1 MSVKTVWNALLSAAV
16 LIYVIELHCA
26 SLQPDQG
33 GNSTQIGN
41 GVISGLLYKPDG
53 VTPAQAAFVFV
64 RKKNS
69 LAHVTTSLTKDFA
82 DTIMTD
88 YNGRFTSDSLDT
100 GLYVIEATDGHNN
113 CALIDSVLVKGY
125 DSTLLPPDTLK
136 PAGAIKGA
144 IRLSEGGDPQKVF
157 VLAFGLD
164 RFATVDSTG
173 GFAFKRLG
181 EGSYTFRVLPT
192 LDDYGIID
200 IMNISV
206 TSGDTLDI
214 GVIEPMFTGIPTVKN
229 IALKYDT
236 LTQWV
241 TICWTRPTTG
251 KAGCFNIYRRTI
263 EPAAAVFTQ
272 LNAFPV
278 IDTLFIDSLGK
289 QNISY
294 EYRVSVVD
302 SNTAAEGAKSAGV
315 TARIALFDITPEQV
329 IMIYDTMQQTVTFR
343 WSNPDTA
350 RVTGYNVYRRN
361 IDRNE
366 VFWTPFNNIPL
377 VDTLFTDS
385 TLKLSLD
392 GVAAYDDSI
401 GPKEPSY
408 EYCVAA
414 LIRSVREGVRSAGM
428 PVKVCLKYL
437 TPKNLDFTYDTLK
450 QMVHLLWNR
459 PDMTLVQGFAVFR
472 RGIDGNDTVISQIS
486 NKTAIDTFYTDST
499 GVQNQ
504 SYEYYVATV
513 VKNGRA
519 LVKSEKVEVLIAGSF
534 IEEMVFTD
542 IGDGE
547 DQLRYPNDISIASN
561 GKIYIVDQGNSRIQ
575 VFDSAMSYETTIGE
589 GILDYPLKVT
599 VDERGQVFA
608 ANYDIDRDVSSI
620 FIFDATGKVID
631 TILDSMVINDLDVK
645 GGLLYTLTEGRYISI
660 HSYEGTRIR
669 SWQAGGQE
677 GGKWIAAA
685 DSDKIF
691 VSTGRV
697 FPDRNKVNVF
707 DSLGNRISSI
717 LFPYYPYA
725 LAYDD
730 TKQLLYAVCYT
741 GTNGSILHVLD
752 ANNVERGSYKIQS
765 DDPNVSIGVR
775 KNGAVYLAVK
785 SEGKIVR
792 LKSARAF

>member
-1 MSVKTVWNALLSAAV
+1 M
-16 LIYVIELHCA
+16 
-26 SLQPDQG
+26 
-33 GNSTQIGN
+33 
-41 GVISGLLYKPDG
+41 
-53 VTPAQAAFVFV
+53 
-64 RKKNS
+64 NS
-69 LAHVTTSLTKDFA
+69 LANITTKLPINSA

-88 YNGRFTSDSLDT
+88 CNGRFTTDSLDT
-100 GLYVIEATDGHNN
+100 GFYVVEATDGENDF
-113 CALIDSVLVKGY
+113 ALIDSVLVKDY

-136 PAGAIKGA
+136 PAGAIKGV
-144 IRLSEGGDPQKVF
+144 IRLSEGGDPRKVF

-164 RFATVDSTG
+164 RFATTDSTG
-173 GFAFKRLG
+173 GFTFKRLA
-181 EGSYTFRVLPT
+181 EGGYTLRVLPT
-192 LDDYGIID
+192 LDDYGILD

-206 TSGDTLDI
+206 ASGDTFDI

-229 IALKYDT
+229 IAINYDT

-241 TICWTRPTTG
+241 TISWTRPATG
-251 KAGCFNIYRRTI
+251 KTDYFNIYRRTI
-263 EPAAAVFTQ
+263 DPAAAVFTQ

-278 IDTLFIDSLGK
+278 IDTLFIDSLGM
-289 QNISY
+289 QNRTY
-294 EYRVSVVD
+294 EYRITAVD
-302 SNTAAEGAKSAGV
+302 SASAAEGAKSPAV
-315 TARIALFDITPEQV
+315 TAKIALYNIAPKNA
-329 IMIYDTMQQTVTFR
+329 IMMYDTIRQTVTLR
-343 WSNPDTA
+343 WSNSDTA
-350 RVTGYNVYRRN
+350 RVTSYNVYRRN

-366 VFWTPFNNIPL
+366 VFWTPFSNAPL
-377 VDTLFTDS
+377 VDTFFIDS
-385 TLKLSLD
+385 TFKLSLD
-392 GVAAYDDSI
+392 GDSI
-401 GPKEPSY
+401 GLKEPSY
-408 EYCVAA
+408 EYCIAA
-414 LIRSVREGVRSAGM
+414 LIRNVREGVRSDGM
-428 PVKVCLKYL
+428 PLKVCLKYL

-450 QMVHLLWNR
+450 QKVHLLWNR
-459 PDMTLVQGFAVFR
+459 PDMTIVQGFAVFR
-472 RGIDGNDTVISQIS
+472 RAIDGNDTVVSQIN

-499 GVQNQ
+499 GEQNR
-504 SYEYYVATV
+504 SYEYCVATV

-547 DQLRYPNDISIASN
+547 GQLRYPNDIAIASN

-575 VFDSAMSYETTIGE
+575 VFDSTMRYKTHLGD
-589 GILDYPLKVT
+589 GILDYPLKVS

-620 FIFDATGKVID
+620 FIFDATGKVTD

-645 GGLLYTLTEGRYISI
+645 GGRLYTLTEGRYISI
-660 HSYEGTRIR
+660 HSYDGNRLR

-685 DSDKIF
+685 DSNKIF

-707 DSLGNRISSI
+707 DSLGNRVRSL
-717 LFPYYPYA
+717 LFPFYPYA

-765 DDPNVSIGVR
+765 DDQNVSIGIR
-775 KNGAVYLAVK
+775 NNGAVYLAIK
-785 SEGKIVR
+785 SEGKI
-792 LKSARAF
+792 LKLKPTADF